1 MKNYN
6 FCNNC
11 GKLGHLFHQCKM
23 PITSVGIIAYRIND
37 QNSIEYLLIRRKDSL
52 GFVDFLR
59 GRYNITNKEYILN
72 LLNKMTLKE
81 KEFLLNSTFKELWCH
96 LWGVNI
102 GIQYRSEENVSF
114 EKFIQLQNGITLENK
129 EFYNLKLLIDESN
142 EAYLNYEEPE
152 WGFPKG
158 RRNYQEKDIQC
169 ALREF
174 EEETG
179 YDKSQIKIIQNL
191 LPQEEI
197 YTGSNF
203 KSYKHKYFLAK
214 MNNNVLPQSNYQET
228 EVSSLLWKPLED
240 SVTYIREYNLEKLH
254 LIEQVNKILLRY
266 NLYS

>member
-23 PITSVGIIAYRIND
+23 PITSIGIIAYRIN
-37 QNSIEYLLIRRKDSL
+37 NNTIEYLLIRRKDSL

-59 GRYNITNKEYILN
+59 GKYNINNKEYILN
-72 LLNKMTLKE
+72 LINKMTINE
-81 KEFLLNSTFKELWCH
+81 KNFLLNATFKELWNH
-96 LWGVNI
+96 LWGDNV
-102 GIQYRSEENVSF
+102 GIQYRSEEKISY
-114 EKFIQLQNGITLENK
+114 EKFQDLINGIKNEIEN
-129 EFYNLKLLIDESN
+129 ESYSLKSLIDESN
-142 EAYLNYEEPE
+142 KQYINYREPE

-179 YDKSQIKIIQNL
+179 YDKSQVKIIQNL
-191 LPQEEI
+191 LPLEEI

-203 KSYKHKYFLAK
+203 KSYKHKYFIAEIE
-214 MNNNVLPQSNYQET
+214 NNLNPITNYQET
-228 EVSSLLWKPLED
+228 EVSCIVWKSLED
-240 SVTYIREYNLEKLH
+240 TINYIREYNLEKIY
-254 LIEQVNKILLRY
+254 LIEQVNKILSRY

>member
-23 PITSVGIIAYRIND
+23 PITSIGIIAFRLN
-37 QNSIEYLLIRRKDSL
+37 NNKIEYLLIRRKDSL

-59 GRYNITNKEYILN
+59 GKYIVTNKEYIIN
-72 LLNKMTLKE
+72 LLNKMTIFE
-81 KEFLLNSTFKELWCH
+81 KEFLLKSNFSELWNH
-96 LWGVNI
+96 LWGENV
-102 GIQYRSEENVSF
+102 GIQYRSEEKTSL
-114 EKFIQLQNGITLENK
+114 EKFTQLKSGIKLNNGII
-129 EFYNLKLLIDESN
+129 YSLKDLIEESN
-142 EAYLNYEEPE
+142 NNYLNYEEPE

-158 RRNYQEKDIQC
+158 RRNYQEKDITC

-179 YDKSQIKIIQNL
+179 FDKFDLSIIQNI
-191 LPQEEI
+191 LPIEEI

-203 KSYKHKYFLAK
+203 KSYKHKYFIGYIS
-214 MNNNVLPQSNYQET
+214 NNSIPKFDYQET
-228 EVSSLLWKPLED
+228 EVSRIEWKSLECTIEK
-240 SVTYIREYNLEKLH
+240 IRGYNLEKID
-254 LIEQVNKILLRY
+254 LIKQVNKILERY